1 MARAAK
7 VDNYKVVPHLKKY
20 LKNTRN
26 PTSTAPASGFRGNIF
41 VFWLWYA
48 DAQAPGNLIVS
59 NEQVYR
65 LDK

>member
-7 VDNYKVVPHLKKY
+7 VKNYKIVPHPKKY
-20 LKNTRN
+20 LNNARN
-26 PTSTAPASGFRGNIF
+26 PTSTPPASGFGGNFF

-59 NEQVYR
+59 NEQVNR
-65 LDK
+65 LDE